1 MKLSYSEFKQL
12 IVLIMMGK
20 LTVEVQW
27 AEVILFLLEK
37 LSNSRIQIF
46 LQKRKQLDIANS
58 MYRLLM

>member
-1 MKLSYSEFKQL
+1 
-12 IVLIMMGK
+12 MGK

-27 AEVILFLLEK
+27 AEVIRFLLEK

-58 MYRLLM
+58 MYRLLIWALSKSFNGSFKKS

>member
-1 MKLSYSEFKQL
+1 
-12 IVLIMMGK
+12 MGK

-27 AEVILFLLEK
+27 AEVIRFLLEK

-58 MYRLLM
+58 MYRLLI